1 MDIGALFIP
10 LVIGVMSLFAATLF
24 IVTVITHEPHNRDTK
39 PTHKR

>member
-24 IVTVITHEPHNRDTK
+24 IVTVITHEPHNQDTK
-39 PTHKR
+39 PPHKR